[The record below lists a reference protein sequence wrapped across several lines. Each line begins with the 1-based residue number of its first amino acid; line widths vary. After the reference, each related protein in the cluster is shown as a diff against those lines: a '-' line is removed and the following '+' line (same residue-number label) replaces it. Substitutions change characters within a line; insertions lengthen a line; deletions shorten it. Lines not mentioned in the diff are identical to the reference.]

1 MSSEV
6 VVKRSSSVRTNASLI
21 DKLLFLNSFGLSLI
35 SLLIWGYLNLL
46 APVKLPVIFI
56 RLVNKLE

>member
-6 VVKRSSSVRTNASLI
+6 VVKRSSSVGTNASLI

-46 APVKLPVIFI
+46 APVKFTCYFH
-56 RLVNKLE
+56 KT